1 MTGLRQ
7 RKKQVSRRRIIDAA
21 VALFAEQGIDATTM
35 DEVARRADLSVA
47 TVYNYFGSKTALL
60 LAAVDEDTTRMVDR
74 GAEVLA
80 APGADAA
87 SAVKALLGHYLDE
100 FTAWDPALLREVL
113 SASFRRVG
121 GAEVTAE
128 LARMDERLLAQMIEL
143 VTRFQADGRL
153 RNDVDAFEAAL
164 LLFSAMVTHLFMYLA
179 LDDVDSSVV
188 VEQINRQVD
197 LAFAGLAPP
206 DNEKATPSS

>member
-1 MTGLRQ
+1 VTGLRE
-7 RKKQVSRRRIIDAA
+7 RKKQASRRKIIDAA
-21 VALFAEQGIDATTM
+21 VGLFAEQGIDATTM
-35 DEVARRADLSVA
+35 DEVAGRADFSVA

-74 GAEVLA
+74 GATVLA
-80 APGADAA
+80 EPGSDASA
-87 SAVKALLGHYLDE
+87 AVKALLGVYLEE
-100 FTAWDPALLREVL
+100 FTAWDPALLREVM

-143 VTRFQADGRL
+143 LTRFQADERL
-153 RNDVDAFEAAL
+153 RNDVDPSEAAL
-164 LLFSAMVTHLFMYLA
+164 LVFSTMVTHLFMYLA
-179 LDDVDSSVV
+179 FDDVDSSLV

-206 DNEKATPSS
+206 NNEKATPN